1 MDNIRIEN
9 RTFPF
14 EFVYE
19 TLRKVSPL
27 FTPPLSES
35 LDIQTY
41 ARKLSL
47 KALFVACMSGN
58 DLLGFTAYYLNS
70 AAHQVYVTLICVEA
84 KHQARGI
91 GGKMLEHIAASA
103 KTIDKNYDTI
113 ALEVNKRNNKAY
125 SFYLRQ
131 GFKEKEDRGYKFL
144 MVKTI

>member
-1 MDNIRIEN
+1 
-9 RTFPF
+9 
-14 EFVYE
+14 
-19 TLRKVSPL
+19 
-27 FTPPLSES
+27 
-35 LDIQTY
+35 
-41 ARKLSL
+41 
-47 KALFVACMSGN
+47 MSGN